1 MKFFPN
7 IAASWRQPQTA
18 GEAARERDRRNHLA
32 GEARAAKDREHADR
46 MAEAASLDASVR
58 SNGPTRGA
66 AVGRRPAAPAR
77 RDFEREAVQAA
88 IARSR
93 RAAMPAAQRARID
106 GELARAAGIIAR
118 EKSNAPTTTAG
129 VPTLAEEIY
138 AAKNRPGRVDTINE
152 RYGRV
157 SRGGVA

>member
-1 MKFFPN
+1 MRRYPDIVANFQQPMT
-7 IAASWRQPQTA
+7 AA
-18 GEAARERDRRNHLA
+18 EAARVSAERNKLA
-32 GEARAAKDREHADR
+32 GEERRAKDREHAR
-46 MAEAASLDASVR
+46 AQA
-58 SNGPTRGA
+58 GGK
-66 AVGRRPAAPAR
+66 RPAPAWTGNL
-77 RDFEREAVQAA
+77 ERLAVQGA